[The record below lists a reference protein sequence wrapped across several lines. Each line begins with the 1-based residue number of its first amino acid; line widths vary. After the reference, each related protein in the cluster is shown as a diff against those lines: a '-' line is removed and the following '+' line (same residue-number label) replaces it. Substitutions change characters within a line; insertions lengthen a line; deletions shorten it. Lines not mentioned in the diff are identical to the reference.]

1 MNFGQMVEGLKSN
14 NGLGR
19 GFEPPHANTGRRF
32 GRPGWNGKGMWIAAQ
47 FPDRHSKMSSPYLFM
62 KTADGKL
69 VPWLPSQS
77 DVFAED
83 WEELDS

>member
-19 GFEPPHANTGRRF
+19 GFEPPHHNIGRRF
-32 GRPGWNGKGMWIAAQ
+32 ARPSWNGKGMFIALQ
-47 FPDRHSKMSSPYLFM
+47 VPDVNSKMGRPYLYLR
-62 KTADGKL
+62 DVEGKN

-77 DVFAED
+77 DVLAED